1 MESKGLVGRVL
12 STTAAV
18 TVSAVVISGVGGLV
32 AAAPAFAAGATV
44 GAPTPN
50 KGATGTSVK
59 IIESHFAANSALTI
73 SMNGT
78 PASIT
83 SGGTTTAT
91 GAATTTFTVPAGLTA
106 GNYPI
111 NVTDAAGNTASSSNF
126 AVQAAKAGA
135 CETLLYYS
143 GAAPAPMAGTAMT
156 LYYDDDSAIAS
167 AAFSVDGGQNFTPI
181 TPAASA
187 VSSLTALDSC
197 GGSVSKT
204 TQHESA
210 LTFTPSGSGPLVVSV
225 TDGDGDSDSH
235 TWSSVGSANPAT
247 PMPGSLT
254 AQLSSAGPFTTPT
267 AVTDSATFTGTNGDA
282 TTGASISFFVC
293 QLNGA
298 CSSGSGTPEG
308 SSPGATATS
317 LSFTP
322 AAPAAG
328 SSATWCFSAY
338 YSGNA
343 HYTAADYNGSSPGS
357 GQCFTISTAAAGSS
371 GSSGSSNPPTPGGS
385 GGGTSSTG
393 GSSTDGSGGS
403 AGNAQGAG
411 VFRVGGTDRIHT
423 AILTSQADYSDGT
436 AGAVILA
443 RSDLFPDS
451 LAAAPLAVQTTAP
464 ILLTPPTSLD
474 ARTAAEITRVLLPGG
489 TVYLLGQ
496 TSALSTDV
504 ENAVTTMGYTVDRI
518 GGADRFAT
526 AADIASSIGSVTKV
540 LLADGT
546 NFPDAVSAAAACGP
560 AGTVIALTDGT
571 TMPGATT
578 DFLTSHSGA
587 PVVAVGGPAAN
598 AYPSATTKLVGADR
612 YGTSV
617 MVAQAF
623 FSNPTG
629 AGMATG
635 LDFPDALTA
644 GPYLAAGWPMLLTDP
659 QSIPAVV
666 SQYLNSIKPGMSAG
680 IVIFGG
686 TAAVSDSAMQ
696 QAKTVLGVS

>member
-50 KGATGTSVK
+50 KGAAGTSVK
-59 IIESHFAANSALTI
+59 ITESHFAANSALTI

-83 SGGTTTAT
+83 SGGTTSAT
-91 GAATTTFTVPAGLTA
+91 GAATTTLNVPSGLAA

-111 NVTDAAGNTASSSNF
+111 KVTDAAGNTASSSNF
-126 AVQAAKAGA
+126 AVQAAKAGP

-143 GAAPAPMAGTAMT
+143 GTAPAPTAGTAMT
-156 LYYDDDSAIAS
+156 LYYDDDSAVTS
-167 AAFSVDGGQNFTPI
+167 AAYSVDGGQSFTPI
-181 TPAASA
+181 TPAAST
-187 VSSLTALDSC
+187 VSSLTALDTC

-210 LTFTPSGSGPLVVSV
+210 LTFTPSGSGPLVVTV
-225 TDGDGDSDSH
+225 TDGDGDSDSY
-235 TWSSVGSANPAT
+235 TWSSVSSANPAT
-247 PMPGSLT
+247 PLPGSLT
-254 AQLSSAGPFTTPT
+254 AQLSSAGPLTTPT
-267 AVTDSATFTGTNGDA
+267 AVTDRATFTGTNGDA
-282 TTGASISFFVC
+282 ATGASISFFVC
-293 QLNGA
+293 QLNGP

-322 AAPAAG
+322 PAPAAG

-343 HYTAADYNGSSPGS
+343 HYTGADDNGTTSDP

-371 GSSGSSNPPTPGGS
+371 GSSGSSNPPTPGG
-385 GGGTSSTG
+385 GTSSTG

-403 AGNAQGAG
+403 AGGAQGAG

-451 LAAAPLAVQTTAP
+451 LAAAPLAVNTTAP
-464 ILLTPPTSLD
+464 ILLTAPTSLD

-496 TSALSTDV
+496 TAALSTDV
-504 ENAVTTMGYTVDRI
+504 ENAVTKMGYTVDRI

-686 TAAVSDSAMQ
+686 PAAVSDSAMQ
-696 QAKTVLGVS
+696 QAKTLLGVS